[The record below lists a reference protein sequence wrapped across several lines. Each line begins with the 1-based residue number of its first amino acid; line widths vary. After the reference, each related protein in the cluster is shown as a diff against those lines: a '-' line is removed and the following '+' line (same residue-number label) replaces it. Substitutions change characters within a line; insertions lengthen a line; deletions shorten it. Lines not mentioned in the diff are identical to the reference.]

1 MSGIVLIPF
10 TTVWRLTF
18 VQEVIHANVPSQ
30 SIIASVLPPNGRC
43 SNTLLAT
50 ERATG
55 YLYVR
60 HRVVDYAVQL

>member
-1 MSGIVLIPF
+1 M
-10 TTVWRLTF
+10 
-18 VQEVIHANVPSQ
+18 QEVIHANVPSQ

-50 ERATG
+50 ERASG

>member
-1 MSGIVLIPF
+1 
-10 TTVWRLTF
+10 

-50 ERATG
+50 ERASG